1 MMFSGGF
8 ALVFLVRSVSNDK
21 RYALK
26 RMFVNNEHDLS
37 VCKQELEI
45 AVSDSYISLFFL
57 N

>member
-1 MMFSGGF
+1 MMFTGGF

-45 AVSDSYISLFFL
+45 AVSDILSIFFL